1 MALSAAIPITAHTL
15 HHQPASKA
23 PTDSLYSIV
32 DNLGAVGWQAWLTGL
47 ASDCSIFH
55 QTPAQPP
62 QNLNNPLFL
71 QAFFIKQRRSGS
83 PGTASWRAPRV
94 AHNGWGQNCG
104 QALHRPLCAV
114 LGGAWAALY
123 VFHSTPQAAG
133 KSALGRPTSQVSPRG
148 TGNREPLG
156 KPTSAGD
163 KTSAGV
169 LPTISV
175 EPSVDKPGMGACSTR
190 RTRPRPGCTNFTQVS
205 ASTLV
210 SMLSN

>member
-1 MALSAAIPITAHTL
+1 MALSAAIPITAHSL

-123 VFHSTPQAAG
+123 VFHSTSQAAG
-133 KSALGRPTSQVSPRG
+133 KSALGRPTPQVSPRG
-148 TGNREPLG
+148 TGNREPQG
-156 KPTSAGD
+156 KPTSAGA
-163 KTSAGV
+163 K
-169 LPTISV
+169 
-175 EPSVDKPGMGACSTR
+175 
-190 RTRPRPGCTNFTQVS
+190 PRPGFCPQSLWSLLWISLGWAPAAPAGLGLGLAVQISPRYRRAPLFRC
-205 ASTLV
+205 
-210 SMLSN
+210 